1 VSAHTTSRDVEERS
15 ADRRRHQG
23 GKFLAGV
30 FICAALAVA
39 CGPVRAADVPYG
51 AVSPAF
57 EPPPPTEFRWTGF
70 YAGVNVGGGIDH
82 FAFPFAINVPGPNG
96 FTQGRDGI
104 TAGGPIGGIQA
115 GYNYELPFWHL
126 VAGVEIDVKAADIRG
141 QTRVNG
147 VLASGLP
154 VAATFGS
161 KFEDFGTGRV
171 RLGYAWG
178 RLMPYVTA
186 GFTFATTE
194 AFYDVVAPGFA
205 STGSSTSTR
214 SGIFPHVGVGGIGVE
229 YAIAPNF
236 TVKAE
241 YLYEFI
247 NARPVVFNS
256 APSSTVEF
264 NTRTMYHIGR
274 IGLNYKF
281 DWLSPP
287 VGAIVAKY

>member
-1 VSAHTTSRDVEERS
+1 MTPPISQFVERCLH
-15 ADRRRHQG
+15 RITHQG
-23 GKFLAGV
+23 GKFLAGLL
-30 FICAALAVA
+30 ICAAGYAA
-39 CGPVRAADVPYG
+39 AYEPVRAADLPSVM
-51 AVSPAF
+51 SPVLK
-57 EPPPPTEFRWTGF
+57 PPPPAEFRWTGF
-70 YAGVNVGGGIDH
+70 YVGLNVGGGIDH
-82 FAFPFAINVPGPNG
+82 FAFPYAINVPGPNG
-96 FTQGRDGI
+96 YTQGRDGI
-104 TAGGPIGGIQA
+104 TAGGPVGGIQA

-126 VAGVEIDVKAADIRG
+126 VAGIEIDVEAAGIEG

-147 VLASGLP
+147 ALGSGLP

-161 KFEDFGTGRV
+161 KFEDFGTGRL

-194 AFYDVVAPGFA
+194 TSYDVVAPGFA
-205 STGSSTSTR
+205 ATGSSTSTR

-247 NARPVVFNS
+247 NARPVVFNPAAS
-256 APSSTVEF
+256 AVILF

-274 IGLNYKF
+274 VGLNYKF
-281 DWLSPP
+281 DWFSPP
-287 VGAIVAKY
+287 ASAVVAKY

>member
-1 VSAHTTSRDVEERS
+1 MSTPAISEFVERCFHGV
-15 ADRRRHQG
+15 RHRG
-23 GKFLAGV
+23 EKFLAGLL
-30 FICAALAVA
+30 ICVTGYAAAYE
-39 CGPVRAADVPYG
+39 PVRAADLPS
-51 AVSPAF
+51 AVSPVF
-57 EPPPPTEFRWTGF
+57 EPPPPAAFSWTGF

-82 FAFPFAINVPGPNG
+82 FAFPYAVNVPGPNG
-96 FTQGRDGI
+96 YTQGRDGI

-126 VAGVEIDVKAADIRG
+126 VAGVEIDVEAAGIVG

-147 VLASGLP
+147 ALGSGLP
-154 VAATFGS
+154 VSATFGS

-194 AFYDVVAPGFA
+194 TFYDVVAPGFA
-205 STGSSTSTR
+205 ATGSSTSTR

-247 NARPVVFNS
+247 NARPVVFNPAAS
-256 APSSTVEF
+256 AVILF

-274 IGLNYKF
+274 VGLNYKF

-287 VGAIVAKY
+287 ASAIVAKY

>member
-1 VSAHTTSRDVEERS
+1 MSTPAISEFVERCFHGV
-15 ADRRRHQG
+15 RHRG
-23 GKFLAGV
+23 KKFLAGLL
-30 FICAALAVA
+30 ICVTGYAAAYE
-39 CGPVRAADVPYG
+39 PVRAADLPS
-51 AVSPAF
+51 AVSPVF
-57 EPPPPTEFRWTGF
+57 EPPTPAAFSWTGF

-82 FAFPFAINVPGPNG
+82 FAFPYAVNVPGPNG
-96 FTQGRDGI
+96 YTQGRDGI

-126 VAGVEIDVKAADIRG
+126 VAGVEIDLEAAGIVG

-147 VLASGLP
+147 ALGSGLP
-154 VAATFGS
+154 VSATFGS

-194 AFYDVVAPGFA
+194 TFYDVVAPGFA
-205 STGSSTSTR
+205 ATGSSTSTR

-247 NARPVVFNS
+247 NARPVVFNPAAS
-256 APSSTVEF
+256 AVILF

-274 IGLNYKF
+274 VGLNYKF

-287 VGAIVAKY
+287 ASAIVAKY